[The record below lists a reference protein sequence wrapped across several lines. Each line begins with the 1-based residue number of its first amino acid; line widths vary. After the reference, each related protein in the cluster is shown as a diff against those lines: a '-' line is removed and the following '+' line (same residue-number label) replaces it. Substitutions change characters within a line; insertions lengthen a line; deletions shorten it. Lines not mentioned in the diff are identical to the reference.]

1 MNIRNY
7 ALLALERGVNI
18 QKGQTLVITA
28 PLWTADFAH
37 LLMEEAY
44 KLGAKDVIIHYDDP
58 EADRLRLQYADEE
71 TLCGAG

>member
-7 ALLALERGVNI
+7 ALLALMRGVNV
-18 QKGQTLVITA
+18 QQGQTLVISA

-44 KLGAKDVIIHYDDP
+44 KLGAKDVIIH
-58 EADRLRLQYADEE
+58 
-71 TLCGAG
+71 